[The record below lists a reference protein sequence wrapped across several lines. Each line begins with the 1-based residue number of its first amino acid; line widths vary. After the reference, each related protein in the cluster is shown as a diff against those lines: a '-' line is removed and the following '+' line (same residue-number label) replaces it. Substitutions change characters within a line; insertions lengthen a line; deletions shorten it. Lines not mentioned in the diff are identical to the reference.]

1 MGIIEKIKRHP
12 KVESMIQSW
21 QTDYNKEGWSSRAYV
36 PKELVKHMY
45 VCGLSGMGK
54 STFIKGLLS
63 TESSG
68 GSEFCVPFL
77 VIEPTRSQEYRRLR
91 SVCSNRNFLVYTL
104 GVDEG
109 NKMDLNP
116 FYIPY
121 GMDFTGHIEL
131 LKSCFSDAL
140 TCKEPL
146 VYQYLERAIPEVY
159 FDKGWD
165 RVTFTHPYL
174 LSKDDY
180 QSEEHWFYFP
190 RMQDLYNK
198 VVELSEKSEF
208 TEGSENKGTIRELVK
223 SNLRTFLSGPMGRS
237 FNTYRNDLYDKAMTH
252 NIVIEI
258 PNTISTTLQAI
269 LNLLLG
275 IVIEVI
281 GSRKKSKN
289 LSHITVFEEA
299 QLLFNAEDDDKI
311 HKTTA
316 RKLEYLLSTSRKFG
330 ESIIIANQ
338 DPKAIHRSVIGNIR
352 NRVVFRINY
361 SDVAEHI
368 AKDFGCANATDLITQ
383 TPYKCYYKKEG
394 QNLLVHL
401 TEEEK
406 KLEMYIPPKS
416 SLKLNISCSGLDN
429 FNEQLQ
435 IIETYIKNS
444 LVGVNSLKNAMAD
457 CLKSQCNIDNLDLNK
472 YLAYLTCICIANN
485 RCRLVKGVYDQLT
498 AYFKTPNAPLPK
510 EFIESGILEE
520 SVIQRISK
528 KMLDHDRCNNKR

>member
-1 MGIIEKIKRHP
+1 MGHLFNWADKFK
-12 KVESMIQSW
+12 K
-21 QTDYNKEGWSSRAYV
+21 DYSDTKKAYS
-36 PKELVKHMY
+36 KDAKTGAYKSKDLTKHMY
-45 VCGLSGMGK
+45 VCGLSGSGK
-54 STFIKGLLS
+54 TTFIQKLLIE
-63 TESSG
+63 ESRNTSK
-68 GSEFCVPFL
+68 FCAPFL
-77 VIEPTRSQEYRRLR
+77 IIEPTRSQEYRHLQ
-91 SVCSNRNFLVYTL
+91 SVCKNRPFLVYTL
-104 GVDEG
+104 GIDEG
-109 NKMDLNP
+109 HKMDLNP

-121 GMDFTGHIEL
+121 GMDFSGHIEL

-165 RVTFTHPYL
+165 RITFTHPHL

-190 RMQDLYNK
+190 RMQDLYDK
-198 VVELSEKSEF
+198 VVELSEMSEF

-237 FNTYRNDLYDKAMTH
+237 FNTYRNELYSVIKH
-252 NIVIEI
+252 NVVIEI

-281 GSRKKSKN
+281 GSRQKADTLN
-289 LSHITVFEEA
+289 HITVLEEA

-311 HKTTA
+311 NKTTS

-330 ESIIIANQ
+330 ESIIITNQ
-338 DPKAIHRSVIGNIR
+338 DPQAIHRSVIGNIR
-352 NRVVFRINY
+352 NRIVYRVNY
-361 SDVAEHI
+361 SDVVYGMAQDFDIKPIFLTELSKYEYW
-368 AKDFGCANATDLITQ
+368 AQKEGFAAKCFTLTKDFELI
-383 TPYKCYYKKEG
+383 
-394 QNLLVHL
+394 
-401 TEEEK
+401 
-406 KLEMYIPPKS
+406 KS
-416 SLKLNISCSGLDN
+416 FRKDPVETNYLISCSGLDN

-457 CLKSQCNIDNLDLNK
+457 CLKSQCNIDSLDLDK

>member
-1 MGIIEKIKRHP
+1 MDFHFFQGVKEWCKIRFTP
-12 KVESMIQSW
+12 KGYSHYPYD
-21 QTDYNKEGWSSRAYV
+21 TDDLTR
-36 PKELVKHMY
+36 HMY
-45 VCGLSGMGK
+45 VCGLSGTGK
-54 STFIKGLLS
+54 STYIQQLLIR
-63 TESSG
+63 ESVK
-68 GSEFCVPFL
+68 VPYL
-77 VIEPTRSQEYRRLR
+77 VVEPTRSQEYRRLK
-91 SVCSNRNFLVYTL
+91 SVCNNRKFEIYTL

-109 NKMDLNP
+109 EKIDLNP
-116 FYIPY
+116 FYIPF
-121 GMDFTGHIEL
+121 GIDFTGHIEL

-165 RVTFTHPYL
+165 RITFTHPYL

-180 QSEEHWFYFP
+180 QSDEHWYYFP
-190 RMQDLYNK
+190 RMQDLYDK
-198 VVELSEKSEF
+198 VVELSENSEF
-208 TEGSENKGTIRELVK
+208 TEGCENKGTIRELVK

-237 FNTYRNDLYDKAMTH
+237 FNTYRNELLSVRD
-252 NIVIEI
+252 NNVVIEI

-269 LNLLLG
+269 LNMLLAS
-275 IVIEVI
+275 IVEVI
-281 GSRKKSKN
+281 GSHKKSKN

-330 ESIIIANQ
+330 ESIIITNQ

-352 NRVVFRINY
+352 NRICFKINDSEVVD
-361 SDVAEHI
+361 SI
-368 AKDFGCANATDLITQ
+368 AYDF
-383 TPYKCYYKKEG
+383 Y
-394 QNLLVHL
+394 V
-401 TEEEK
+401 EEK
-406 KLEMYIPPKS
+406 KKEEIIKLSKYHYIARKEGFPALTYKS
-416 SLKLNISCSGLDN
+416 RKIDLKDVYLKDKLNSNNLISCSGLDN

-457 CLKSQCNIDNLDLNK
+457 CLKSLCNIDNLDLDK

-528 KMLDHDRCNNKR
+528 KMLDHDRCNNKRQ

>member
-12 KVESMIQSW
+12 IVESLSRSYE
-21 QTDYNKEGWSSRAYV
+21 TNYTKEGWSSRAYD

-54 STFIKGLLS
+54 STFIKRLLS
-63 TESSG
+63 TESIV
-68 GSEFCVPFL
+68 GSKFCVPFL
-77 VIEPTRSQEYRRLR
+77 VIEPTRSQEYRHLQ
-91 SVCSNRNFLVYTL
+91 SVCKNRPFLVYTL
-104 GVDEG
+104 GIDEG
-109 NKMDLNP
+109 HKMDLNP

-121 GMDFTGHIEL
+121 GMDFSGHIEL

-165 RVTFTHPYL
+165 RITFTHPYL

-190 RMQDLYNK
+190 RMQDLYDK
-198 VVELSEKSEF
+198 VVELSEMSEF

-237 FNTYRNDLYDKAMTH
+237 FNTYRNDLYSAIKH
-252 NIVIEI
+252 NVVIEI

-275 IVIEVI
+275 ILIEVI
-281 GSRKKSKN
+281 GSRQKADTLN
-289 LSHITVFEEA
+289 HITVLEEA

-311 HKTTA
+311 NKTTS

-330 ESIIIANQ
+330 ESIIITNQ
-338 DPKAIHRSVIGNIR
+338 DPQAIHRSVIGNIR

-368 AKDFGCANATDLITQ
+368 AKDFGCEEATDLITQ

-394 QNLLVHL
+394 QNRLVHL
-401 TEEEK
+401 TEEF
-406 KLEMYIPPKS
+406 KLEEYIPPKY
-416 SLKLNISCSGLDN
+416 SLQLNISCSGLDN
-429 FNEQLQ
+429 FNEQLAGFDTFVYNCSIDQ
-435 IIETYIKNS
+435 VQAKE
-444 LVGVNSLKNAMAD
+444 SLKTYVKAQ
-457 CLKSQCNIDNLDLNK
+457 LQKLCNINKLDIDE
-472 YLAYLTCICIANN
+472 YLAYLTCIYLSNN
-485 RCRLVKGVYDQLT
+485 KCKLPDGLKLQMKS
-498 AYFKTPNAPLPK
+498 YFASPDWSLPK
-510 EFIESGILEE
+510 SFSNSGIIEK
-520 SVIQRISK
+520 VGQKFNRQ
-528 KMLDHDRCNNKR
+528 

>member
-1 MGIIEKIKRHP
+1 MDFHFFQGVKEWCKIYFTP
-12 KVESMIQSW
+12 KGHSHYPYD
-21 QTDYNKEGWSSRAYV
+21 TDDLTR
-36 PKELVKHMY
+36 HMY
-45 VCGLSGMGK
+45 VCGLSGTGK
-54 STFIKGLLS
+54 STYIQQLLIR
-63 TESSG
+63 ESVK
-68 GSEFCVPFL
+68 VPYL
-77 VIEPTRSQEYRRLR
+77 VVEPTRSQEYRRLK
-91 SVCSNRNFLVYTL
+91 SVCNNRKFEIYTL

-109 NKMDLNP
+109 KKIDLNP
-116 FYIPY
+116 FYIPF
-121 GMDFTGHIEL
+121 GMDFTGHVEL
-131 LKSCFSDAL
+131 LKSCFADAL

-165 RVTFTHPYL
+165 RITFTHPYL

-180 QSEEHWFYFP
+180 QSDEHWYYFP
-190 RMQDLYNK
+190 RMQDLYDK
-198 VVELSEKSEF
+198 VVELSENSEF

-237 FNTYRNDLYDKAMTH
+237 FNTYRNELLSVRD
-252 NIVIEI
+252 NNVVIEI

-269 LNLLLG
+269 LNMLLAS
-275 IVIEVI
+275 IVEVI
-281 GSRKKSKN
+281 GSHKKSKN

-330 ESIIIANQ
+330 ESIIITNQ
-338 DPKAIHRSVIGNIR
+338 DPKAIHRSVIGNIS
-352 NRVVFRINY
+352 NRIVFRINH
-361 SDVAEHI
+361 SDIAECI
-368 AKDFGCANATDLITQ
+368 AKDFRRKVKKITSLPRYKYWGKREGYASWRYDSDKVDL
-383 TPYKCYYKKEG
+383 G
-394 QNLLVHL
+394 
-401 TEEEK
+401 EETTFESVYTK
-406 KLEMYIPPKS
+406 PDY
-416 SLKLNISCSGLDN
+416 NIACSGLDN

-457 CLKSQCNIDNLDLNK
+457 CLKSLCNIDNLDLDK